1 MSDVSHR
8 EERGATA
15 AGSLHATAHAPTG
28 RREQMATRAIF
39 LAVGFAMAAWA
50 PLVPFAKARLGV
62 GEGTLGLLLLCLGL
76 GSIIAMPV
84 TGILASRFGCRK
96 VISIAATVVAAT
108 LPVLAFA
115 DSVPLLAV
123 ALALFGASIGT
134 VDVAMN
140 IQAVMV
146 EKDSGRS
153 MMSGFHGLFSL
164 GGILGAGG
172 ISVMLGMGLEPL
184 TATLVG
190 AGVLLLLLLGAF
202 GGLLPYG
209 NREASATP
217 LFVMPRGTV
226 ILLGL
231 LCFIVFLAEGA
242 VLDWGAVFLISAQA
256 MEPSQAGIGYMMF
269 AVAMTIGRL
278 TGDRIV
284 DALGGTRVLLFGG
297 LATAAGF
304 VLAVL
309 APSAY
314 LAVGGFA
321 LVGLGASNMVPVLF
335 TAAGKQREMP
345 ASLAVSA
352 ITTLGYA
359 GILVGPAA
367 IGPLA
372 QATTLGTA
380 FIALAA
386 ALLVAALV
394 SPIVGRP
401 RP

>member
-28 RREQMATRAIF
+28 RREQLATRAIF

-84 TGILASRFGCRK
+84 TGILANRFGCRK

-115 DSVPLLAV
+115 DTVPLLAV

-172 ISVMLGMGLEPL
+172 ISFMLGMGLEPL